1 MGWTVHAI
9 WFGICLIAAFMTYC
23 KGRVDECKARDE
35 MPVPTKKLQV
45 IKDLPSWRTFGDEA

>member
-9 WFGICLIAAFMTYC
+9 WFGICLMAAFMAYC

-45 IKDLPSWRTFGDEA
+45 IKDLPSWRTFGD